1 MPENMNKN
9 SSEKLANI
17 RELMSEEGIDAYLVP
32 REDEWQG
39 EYVPE
44 RAQRLFWSTGFSGSA
59 GMAVIATHKAAVF
72 SDSRYSLQLEQQL
85 AGTPYEGITTDSL
98 AKKTPHDWI
107 AGNLEE
113 GMVVGY
119 DPRLHTVTSILSL
132 SKALSAYGISLKAI
146 EGNLVDKVWDNQPDH
161 PDAKVTVFPDKLAG
175 KSSAEKRN
183 IVADIVKEKGAD
195 AAFIAAPDSIAW
207 LLNIRG
213 DDVPHVPVVLSYAL
227 LHDDG
232 NVDWFVPADKAGQ
245 DVRDALGADV
255 RIHEL
260 DDVGAVME
268 RLFDGSTAD
277 KPKIIMDGENVAIAF
292 KTMAETIGFDV
303 GNSEDVCQ
311 APKAE
316 KNKAEI
322 EGIKQSHIVDGV
334 AVTRLIKW
342 LEEEG
347 VKGRISELDVVEQLL
362 TFRKMSPDF
371 KDDSFDT
378 ISGWA
383 DNGAIVHYHAT
394 PEKHSDIRGSGLL
407 LVDSGGQYWGEDFA
421 GTTDITRTVAIGTPT
436 QEMRESFTRV
446 LKGHIAIASLRFP
459 QGTNGA
465 AIDVMA
471 RSSLWKEDLDYGHG
485 TGHGVGA
492 YLSVHEAGTGLS
504 SRANKEYKPGMFL
517 SNEPG
522 YYKKDEYGIRIE
534 NLILVEED
542 GKNKA
547 TDRLMMAFN
556 TVSYAPIDKNLIVTD
571 MLNDDE
577 LDWLNDYHQQVYDN
591 LSPHMTADELDWLKE
606 ATQPLYKTAPSPH
619 AASKI

>member
-85 AGTPYEGITTDSL
+85 AGTPYEGITTDNL

-132 SKALSAYGISLKAI
+132 SKALSAHGISLKAI

-175 KSSAEKRN
+175 KSSAEKRKT
-183 IVADIVKEKGAD
+183 VAGIVKEKGAD

-227 LHDDG
+227 LHDDAS
-232 NVDWFVPADKAGQ
+232 VDWFVPADKAGQ

-255 RIHEL
+255 RVHEL

-334 AVTRLIKW
+334 AVSRLIKW

-347 VKGRISELDVVEQLL
+347 VNGQISELDVVEQLL

-394 PEKHSDIRGSGLL
+394 PENHSDIRGSGLL

-446 LKGHIAIASLRFP
+446 LKGHIAVASLRFP
-459 QGTNGA
+459 QGTTGA

-471 RSSLWKEDLDYGHG
+471 RSALWKEDLDYGHG

-534 NLILVEED
+534 SLILVEED

-571 MLNDDE
+571 MLSDEE
-577 LDWLNDYHQQVYDN
+577 LDWLNDYHQHVYDN
-591 LSPHMTADELDWLKE
+591 LSPHMDQDETDWLKQ
-606 ATQPLYKTAPSPH
+606 ATQPLYKSAPSRH
-619 AASKI
+619 AAPKI